1 MRFVVI
7 AAAVLSM
14 LGGCASPKPTQTT
27 CVVAHESSFLGAGS
41 AQERCG
47 IEVDVPHCAQERITV
62 ARNGPRCVI
71 AESIGH
77 TTMGEAG
84 VSVPPAHGT
93 AAIKVLEEATLIAY
107 TPAPDYVGA
116 DRFEVSFGPNFHVN
130 VVVQVVDIGC

>member
-14 LGGCASPKPTQTT
+14 LGGCASAKPTQTT

-41 AQERCG
+41 
-47 IEVDVPHCAQERITV
+47 AQERITV

-130 VVVQVVDIGC
+130 VLVQVVDIGG